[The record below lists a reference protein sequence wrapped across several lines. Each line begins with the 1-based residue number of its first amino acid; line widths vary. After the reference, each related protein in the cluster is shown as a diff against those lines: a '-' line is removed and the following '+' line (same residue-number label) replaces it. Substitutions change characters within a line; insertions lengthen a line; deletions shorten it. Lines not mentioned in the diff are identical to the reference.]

1 MLHVPEIYTQNQNK
15 TKWMKP
21 IVPKE
26 PEAKRNVLHV
36 YTCIIANDTN
46 LSMKLCGRGRLTTK
60 QDEER
65 ICRGTS

>member
-1 MLHVPEIYTQNQNK
+1 
-15 TKWMKP
+15 MKP
-21 IVPKE
+21 IVPEE
-26 PEAKRNVLHV
+26 PETKRNVLHV